1 MEASREEGVVSLG
14 TSGEALEGE
23 VLVAAGA
30 RLEASVFAR
39 RVVIDGE
46 FQGRV
51 TARVLEFGAMAVAH
65 GDFHADAVVIREGA
79 FVEGAF
85 NAPQEAPQEEVE
97 GAEGLLPAS
106 EDDLLLLAEAEPIT
120 ASVN

>member
-1 MEASREEGVVSLG
+1 MG
-14 TSGEALEGE
+14 TSGDGLEGE

-51 TARVLEFGAMAVAH
+51 TAHVLEFGATAVAH
-65 GDFHADAVVIREGA
+65 GDFHADAIVMRDGA

-85 NAPQEAPQEEVE
+85 NAPQEAPQDEVE
-97 GAEGLLPAS
+97 GAEALPTS
-106 EDDLLLLAEAEPIT
+106 EEDLLLLADAEPVT
-120 ASVN
+120 AAVN

>member
-1 MEASREEGVVSLG
+1 VSLG
-14 TSGEALEGE
+14 TSGEELKGE
-23 VLVAAGA
+23 VHVAAGA

-51 TARVLEFGAMAVAH
+51 MAQVLEFGATAVAT
-65 GDFHADAVVIREGA
+65 GEFEAAAIVMREGA

-85 NAPQEAPQEEVE
+85 NAPREAPQDGAQVATGAGEPVPASDDEVAHLAEVE
-97 GAEGLLPAS
+97 PV
-106 EDDLLLLAEAEPIT
+106 T
-120 ASVN
+120 AAVN